1 MKINISPKVLRKL
14 AARHKV
20 EVQEIEQCFCN
31 RERGFLADTR
41 EDHKTD
47 PQTMW
52 FIAETNFGRM
62 LKVVFMILED
72 KSVTIKSAFV
82 PNDKE
87 LEIYNRHAKK

>member
-20 EVQEIEQCFCN
+20 EVHEIEQCFCN
-31 RERGFLADTR
+31 RERGFLIDTR

-52 FIAETNFGRM
+52 FVAETNFGRK

-72 KSVTIKSAFV
+72 KSVTIKSVFA
-82 PNDKE
+82 PNEKE
-87 LEIYNRHAKK
+87 LEIYIRHAK